1 MYPANPGSPYTTL
14 ASGIDEDDTSI
25 SLTADPGFA
34 AATNLACIWDDT
46 GNFEVVKYTDLTGTT
61 LTVERGFEGTAQAW
75 SAGAYIANLIPAYAI
90 NSLQNNVN
98 ELNSGKIAATDV
110 TYENLNANG
119 DVGTTSGTVCAG
131 DDPRL
136 SDSRTPTSHGN
147 EAHSSTFLTEIDI
160 HGATPETAIADD
172 DEILIYDAS
181 ASANRRMT
189 RANFLDGI
197 SAVGAFTDLTDTP
210 ASYSGYDET
219 YYVRVKSTSDGLE
232 FATVPSSYTLP
243 TASADTL
250 GGVKIGSG
258 ITITDGVISTSGGG
272 GITWN
277 EVTGT
282 AQAAAADN
290 GYICNNAALV
300 TVTLPSTCAVGKT
313 IRIAGKGTG
322 LWKIAQNAGQIIYFG
337 DQNTTSGTAGY
348 LAAQNQYDSIELLCI
363 TANTTFNVIS
373 AVGNITVV

>member
-1 MYPANPGSPYTTL
+1 MTWQTMYPATPGSPYTTL
-14 ASGIDEDDTSI
+14 ASGIDDDDTSI
-25 SLTADPGFA
+25 SLTTDPGFA

-46 GNFEVVKYTDLTGTT
+46 GNFEVVRYTDLTGTT
-61 LTVERGFEGTAQAW
+61 LTVERAFEGSARAW

-98 ELNSGKIAATDV
+98 ELNSGKIAAAGV
-110 TYENLNANG
+110 TYENLNTNG
-119 DVGTTSGTVCAG
+119 DVGSTSGTVCAG
-131 DDPRL
+131 DDSRL

-197 SAVGAFTDLTDTP
+197 SA
-210 ASYSGYDET
+210 
-219 YYVRVKSTSDGLE
+219 
-232 FATVPSSYTLP
+232 SYTLP

-258 ITITDGVISTSGGG
+258 ITITDGVISATGGSELTFASGE
-272 GITWN
+272 T
-277 EVTGT
+277 E
-282 AQAAAADN
+282 
-290 GYICNNAALV
+290 
-300 TVTLPSTCAVGKT
+300 VTLPGTPSNGQIYEYV
-313 IRIAGKGTG
+313 GTG
-322 LWKIAQNAGQIIYFG
+322 DIW
-337 DQNTTSGTAGY
+337 T
-348 LAAQNQYDSIELLCI
+348 I
-363 TANTTFNVIS
+363 TANTGQTIRLLGDTGNTLTAEHAYACVGLVFLDNVWIVRTQ
-373 AVGNITVV
+373 VGTLDLSTV